1 MTSPL
6 VSIAGKSIFSLF
18 ALLVLL
24 VDPASAADRP
34 NVVLISVD
42 DLNDWCGCLG
52 GHLQASTPHL
62 DRLADRGMLFA
73 NAHCQGTM
81 CNPSRISLLWGR
93 RPSSTGFYENHYPVK
108 NTPEFL
114 SACQFATALCGQ
126 WL

>member
-52 GHLQASTPHL
+52 GHPQASTPHL

-81 CNPSRISLLWGR
+81 CNPSRISLLWGWSWILYTSDAADER
-93 RPSSTGFYENHYPVK
+93 
-108 NTPEFL
+108 
-114 SACQFATALCGQ
+114 
-126 WL
+126 